1 MVNSYRFS
9 RGALGLLSGIAIGL
23 VGNPATAQSPQ
34 APDATSDAVPI
45 KALAQSPAVAITNG
59 SISARVYLPDVQRG
73 FYRGLRFDWAGVIGS
88 LTYRGH
94 EFYVPW
100 FQAMSNRV
108 WDFVFQGDGIIAS
121 ANSAATGPVEEF
133 NSEGGA
139 LGYADAAPGGTFLK
153 IGVGVL
159 RRPDAT
165 AYSSYRMYPMVDAG
179 RRTVSHKADRVVF
192 THEVADAASG
202 YAYHYIKTVRLVHG
216 APSMMIEHELR
227 NTGTRPISTSVYDHN
242 FLSID
247 GAGTVAGLELSTRF
261 TMAADKPP
269 SPDLAVVSGKQLIY
283 RASLSGEQ
291 RVAAA
296 LSGFGPTAT
305 DYSFHIIDPA
315 QGAGLRITAN
325 RPLQRVAL
333 WSIRPVMAIE
343 PFITMTIKPGA
354 TFRWSYRYDYEASRT
369 AHEP

>member
-1 MVNSYRFS
+1 MVCD
-9 RGALGLLSGIAIGL
+9 
-23 VGNPATAQSPQ
+23 PATAQSSQ
-34 APDATSDAVPI
+34 AADATSDAVPI
-45 KALAQSPAVAITNG
+45 KTLAQSPAVSITNG
-59 SISARVYLPDVQRG
+59 SLSARIYLPDTQRG

-94 EFYVPW
+94 EFYAPW
-100 FQAMSNRV
+100 FRAMSNRV
-108 WDFVFQGDGIIAS
+108 WDFVFEGDSVVAS

-165 AYSSYRMYPMVDAG
+165 PYSSYRTYPMVDPG
-179 RRTVSHKADRVVF
+179 RRSVAPKSDRVVF
-192 THEVADAASG
+192 THEVADTSSG
-202 YAYHYIKTVRLVHG
+202 YAYRYVKTIRMVHG

-227 NTGTRPISTSVYDHN
+227 NAGTRPISTSVYDHN

-247 GAGTVAGLELSTRF
+247 GAGTIAGLELTTPF
-261 TMAADKPP
+261 ALLADKPP
-269 SPDLAVVSGKQLIY
+269 SPDLAVISSMQLTY

-291 RVAAA
+291 RVAVG
-296 LSGFGPTAT
+296 LSGFGPTAA
-305 DYSFHIIDPA
+305 DYSFHIIDPS
-315 QGAGLRITAN
+315 QGAGLRITAD

-333 WSIRPVMAIE
+333 WSIHPVMAIE
-343 PFITMTIKPGA
+343 PFITMSIEPGQ
-354 TFRWSYRYDYEASRT
+354 TFRWSYRYDYEAFSASR
-369 AHEP
+369 